1 MTPKEAA
8 AVIQAMSQSLVSQPG
23 QFNIQVNITGQQVVS
38 HGGTGLNITATG
50 GGAGSTTIG
59 QKVSAQ
65 AGTVQ
70 IQQGTRAF
78 DTQLQALVETL
89 NKIAA
94 ELDTPSP
101 DSGKIHSLYKSLLGT
116 WVSGV
121 ITSVIGNILGA
132 ALGL

>member
-23 QFNIQVNITGQQVVS
+23 QFNIQVNTTGQHVVS
-38 HGGTGLNITATG
+38 QGGVGLNITAIG
-50 GGAGSTTIG
+50 GGAGSTTLG

-78 DTQLQALVETL
+78 DTQLQTLVETL

-101 DSGKIHSLYKSLLGT
+101 DSGRIHKLYKSLLGA
-116 WVSGV
+116 WVPGV
-121 ITSVIGNILGA
+121 ITSVIGNVLQR